1 MRVGPRV
8 AAVAVVLNAACTGGE
23 GGSFTPSTASSPAPT
38 RSPSTAPSTSI
49 TTLPVTD
56 PAGSVTLRV
65 TGLLLPDTRAG
76 GSGLRLLVRAASP
89 RLTVRRLGGG
99 APVTAC
105 PAAAPTT
112 SVRAAECVGL
122 GPGGAVEIDFVGG
135 VELRATGAEAAVD
148 EVGVTYLPA
157 ARATTLVTPARP
169 SGGCATAPCEAE
181 FSLLPG
187 RAGAFV
193 LDGHGAGGR
202 PRLVL
207 TASPAPGA
215 PGSNRTLATVEGGGS
230 LSIRATLEAGTE
242 ARLFHH
248 EQGLGPIAPLTAE
261 ILWP

>member
-1 MRVGPRV
+1 MRAGPCV
-8 AAVAVVLNAACTGGE
+8 IAAAAVLTAACTGGE
-23 GGSFTPSTASSPAPT
+23 GGSFTPPATSSPSTSSA
-38 RSPSTAPSTSI
+38 PSTAPSAAI
-49 TTLPVTD
+49 TTGPVTD

-65 TGLLLPDTRAG
+65 TGVLLPDTSAG

-89 RLTVRRLGGG
+89 RLTVRRRGGG
-99 APVTAC
+99 GPVTAC
-105 PAAAPTT
+105 PVAGPTT
-112 SVRAAECVGL
+112 PVHAGDCVGL
-122 GPGGAVEIDFVGG
+122 GSGAAVEIAFVGG
-135 VELRATGAEAAVD
+135 VELRAKGADAAVD
-148 EVGVTYLPA
+148 EVGVTYLPV
-157 ARATTLVTPARP
+157 ARGTILVTPARP
-169 SGGCATAPCEAE
+169 SGACATAPCEAT

-207 TASPAPGA
+207 TATPAPGTS
-215 PGSNRTLATVEGGGS
+215 GSNRTLATVEGGGS

-248 EQGLGPIAPLTAE
+248 QQAAGAVAPLTVE